1 MMTVYKHYDQ
11 ESLDKQYDARATVP
25 DFSKILKSWQQRSE
39 TFRQQA
45 RMEQDLCYGSGERR
59 SIDVIPAADSGSP
72 LLVFFHGGYWQGLGK
87 EIFHFVA
94 ESFVEQGI
102 ATALVNYPL
111 APAAAMDEIVASCR
125 ESLVYLYRHAVDCNC
140 SQSRIFVCGHS
151 AGGHIA
157 AMLLATEWNRI
168 AVDLPPDLIKGG
180 CALSGLFDLEPIR
193 LSYLNKTL
201 GMDEA
206 MARRSSPLH
215 LTPGCKNPFIV
226 SVGAMESDEFHAQS
240 ESLEEDW
247 LSKEVPVKMLVVD
260 GANHFTMLDHL
271 SDKKSQLHQ
280 EIVNM
285 VRRNGEALS

>member
-1 MMTVYKHYDQ
+1 
-11 ESLDKQYDARATVP
+11 
-25 DFSKILKSWQQRSE
+25 
-39 TFRQQA
+39 
-45 RMEQDLCYGSGERR
+45 
-59 SIDVIPAADSGSP
+59 
-72 LLVFFHGGYWQGLGK
+72 
-87 EIFHFVA
+87 
-94 ESFVEQGI
+94 
-102 ATALVNYPL
+102 
-111 APAAAMDEIVASCR
+111 
-125 ESLVYLYRHAVDCNC
+125 
-140 SQSRIFVCGHS
+140 
-151 AGGHIA
+151 
-157 AMLLATEWNRI
+157 
-168 AVDLPPDLIKGG
+168 
-180 CALSGLFDLEPIR
+180 
-193 LSYLNKTL
+193 
-201 GMDEA
+201 